1 MITQIIETQG
11 EVDQISGRLMNDA
24 LRNGIIVF
32 DSEFNM
38 DGSVAVVQLMPTR
51 HRIYI
56 IRTSMLSQ
64 FPEIVKTILMDSR
77 IIKVGHSLESDER
90 AMMRNHGFR
99 IRSKLDIRHLIMRLR
114 IKIPSMGRKSNLK
127 GLMDALVP
135 EIPNIDLNWWEKV
148 NWNHLNP
155 RKIMYIQGDVQGV
168 FEICAKLM
176 KVDRLSDLRWTT
188 FQGRILGIEDCLDRD
203 VSQQSWFIFNC
214 Q

>member
-1 MITQIIETQG
+1 
-11 EVDQISGRLMNDA
+11 MNDT
-24 LRNGIIVF
+24 LRNGIVAF
-32 DSEFNM
+32 DSEFNL

-56 IRTSMLSQ
+56 IRTSLLPQ
-64 FPEIVKTILMDSR
+64 FPEIVRAILMDSR
-77 IIKVGHSLESDER
+77 IIKLGHSLESDER

-99 IRSKLDIRHLIMRLR
+99 IRSKFDIRHLVMSLQ
-114 IKIPSMGRKSNLK
+114 IKIPSMGRRSNLK

-135 EIPNIDLNWWEKV
+135 EIPNVDLNWWDKV
-148 NWNHLNP
+148 NWNHFNP
-155 RKIMYIQGDVQGV
+155 RKIRYLKGDVQGV
-168 FEICAKLM
+168 FEICAKLL
-176 KVDRLSDLRWTT
+176 KIDRLSDLRWTT